1 MAQNTCASINTF
13 INLPFGFKLFY
24 GMVSDCVPIFGQHR
38 KPYLVGG
45 WGLCFAAALLGALS
59 DELDLPTSSSLFLAM
74 TVAYLVADCA
84 ADAALVGYSALE
96 PKESTEPD
104 PKPNPNPK
112 PKPKPKPNP
121 NQAGGGT
128 PSRCVPRT

>member
-45 WGLCFAAALLGALS
+45 WGLSRAGLARVSGRSIFSLLGWGSSPASHTDGCSSGCRPPLRHAALPPGGA
-59 DELDLPTSSSLFLAM
+59 
-74 TVAYLVADCA
+74 
-84 ADAALVGYSALE
+84 
-96 PKESTEPD
+96 
-104 PKPNPNPK
+104 
-112 PKPKPKPNP
+112 
-121 NQAGGGT
+121 
-128 PSRCVPRT
+128 